1 MIKIEERMIKEV
13 LANQVISPLQKEQ
26 TMDQTRTLNRA
37 VTSKTRL
44 DHIRYIQPVKEK
56 GWIVLRDY
64 YNYLKGS

>member
-1 MIKIEERMIKEV
+1 MIKEI

-44 DHIRYIQPVKEK
+44 DHIRYIQSVKEK
-56 GWIVLRDY
+56 GERIVLRDY
-64 YNYLKGS
+64 YNYLKGF